1 MRIPTI
7 SFIRSGLLLKSGKQ
21 KVYEKAL
28 ISEVYLLVYISQE
41 EHRQAQAEL
50 CQAQTS
56 LTLSVLGGAGTSI
69 FWGGQID
76 QHFLTAPRGLIGP

>member
-1 MRIPTI
+1 MPIGLCQNLFTYYSELSNTVIPTI
-7 SFIRSGLLLKSGKQ
+7 SFIRSGLLLKSGIK

-50 CQAQTS
+50 CPAQTS
-56 LTLSVLGGAGTSI
+56 LS
-69 FWGGQID
+69 
-76 QHFLTAPRGLIGP
+76 